1 MTSLDKEVLTKVQK
15 ELKEIKKLLER
26 LMKTI

>member
-26 LMKTI
+26 LMKPI